1 MMNMKD
7 LQMTH
12 LPSSMANNLFQI
24 LGLRYEYEN
33 IVSFRKSFDLPSY
46 NSDIDSLNYFLN
58 QGAKN
63 NRFRKNFDE
72 AVSIAK
78 HIIKSYENEKT
89 NLPSVHGKEE

>member
-1 MMNMKD
+1 MMSMKD
-7 LQMTH
+7 LLMIN
-12 LPSSMANNLFQI
+12 LNPSMDNSLFEI
-24 LGLRYEYEN
+24 LSLRYQYEK
-33 IVSFRKSFDLPSY
+33 IVSFRKSFDLPNY
-46 NSDIDSLNYFLN
+46 NSDIDSLYYFVN

-89 NLPSVHGKEE
+89 NLSSVHRKEE

>member
-1 MMNMKD
+1 MMSMKD

-12 LPSSMANNLFQI
+12 LHNSMANSLFEI
-24 LGLRYEYEN
+24 LSLRYQYEK
-33 IVSFRKSFDLPSY
+33 IVSFRKSFDLPNY
-46 NSDIDSLNYFLN
+46 NSDIDSLYYFIN

-63 NRFRKNFDE
+63 NRFRKNFNE

-89 NLPSVHGKEE
+89 NLPSVHRKEE

>member
-1 MMNMKD
+1 MNTKD
-7 LQMTH
+7 LSMTH
-12 LPSSMANNLFQI
+12 LSSSMANNLFEI
-24 LGLRYEYEN
+24 LSLRYQYEK
-33 IVSFRKSFDLPSY
+33 IVSFRKSFDLPNY
-46 NSDIDSLNYFLN
+46 NSDIDSLYYFLN

-89 NLPSVHGKEE
+89 NLSSVHREEE